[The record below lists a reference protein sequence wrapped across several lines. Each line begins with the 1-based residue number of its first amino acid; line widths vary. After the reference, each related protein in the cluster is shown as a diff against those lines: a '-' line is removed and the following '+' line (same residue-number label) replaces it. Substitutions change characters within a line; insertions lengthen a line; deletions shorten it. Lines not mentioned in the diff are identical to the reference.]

1 MVLNGSQAFVDAQ
14 QRKVAEEKAKS
25 LADKNYAVKSYVAAY
40 NEWQNT
46 LVRLNAIQVKK
57 PNKITVVF
65 DTTFTEN
72 GGNKVFRDR
81 SQDGTVGTSTM
92 AKSPDPKN
100 GDNVR
105 ASQTQ
110 DPFTF
115 VAGTQITQV
124 INTAM
129 QSSEFIRKQIVLQEE
144 AKAGGVKE
152 VQGLVTWWKIIPLVK
167 LEEFDTKN
175 NQWSFDTTYYVV
187 PYTLWNT
194 THPNLPKALPDRN
207 LCSKEYSYFYTGQN
221 NAVIDFAIDFDFIYF
236 TKVIALREKS
246 IDNQYKAARD
256 QQPENAAS
264 NSSQGKGI
272 NPGVIVHVSDDPT
285 NAGKNLRRD
294 PTSMAVGNV
303 AESLYSSAAGEMLNI
318 TLKIIGDP
326 ELIKQDDVFTGVTAL
341 LKKKNEVS
349 DNYYTGNNP
358 TFNNVAFQ
366 QNRNTPDPTKKN
378 NNSII
383 MDSAEVVCWV
393 EIKTPVDID
402 DLTGGV
408 RFYDDNKIKS
418 GFTGVYKML
427 MVDSEFSRGQF
438 TQTLNLIRYMDQNLN
453 KPVDQSSDIRSETYN
468 QSSTSARGSNSNSG
482 SSYTGPI
489 DAGTKRGPGA
499 TTYFTPGQASGR
511 NNGGSSMTGPIGNA
525 TNSGDSN
532 DPLDDLFNSLYPAAA
547 STSVNQAVVTPVTDT
562 PAFTKTVLPGGLV
575 QYNYTVR

>member
-1 MVLNGSQAFVDAQ
+1 LEEFFQSEDSSSAKTAAGAAQERVASDLQLSASQELKDAQ
-14 QRKVAEEKAKS
+14 QRKVVQEKAQS
-25 LADKNYAVKSYVAAY
+25 LADKNYEVKSYVAAY

-46 LVRLNAIQVKK
+46 LVRLKAVEVQK
-57 PNKITVVF
+57 PNKISVVF
-65 DTTFTEN
+65 DKTFTEN
-72 GGNKVFRDR
+72 GGNKVYRQRD
-81 SQDGTVGTSTM
+81 QIGTVASSPM
-92 AKSPDPKN
+92 VKSPDAKN

-105 ASQTQ
+105 ANQVQ
-110 DPFTF
+110 DNFTF

-129 QSSEFIRKQIVLQEE
+129 QSSEFIRKQIVLQEQ

-167 LEEFDTKN
+167 LQEFDNKN

-194 THPNLPKALPDRN
+194 THPNLPKAVPDRN

-221 NAVIDFAIDFDFIYF
+221 NSVIDFAIDFDFIYF
-236 TKVIALREKS
+236 TKVIALRNKNT
-246 IDNQYKAARD
+246 DNQYNGERTNL
-256 QQPENAAS
+256 PEAS
-264 NSSQGKGI
+264 GESTKGKGI
-272 NPGVIVHVSDDPT
+272 NPGVINYTSDDPA
-285 NAGKNLRRD
+285 NAGKNLRGD
-294 PTSMAVGNV
+294 ATAMAVGNV

-341 LKKKNEVS
+341 LKKTNEVN
-349 DNYYTGNNP
+349 DTNDTNP

-366 QNRNTPDPTKKN
+366 QNRNNQADPTKKN

-408 RFYDDNKIKS
+408 RFYDNNKIKS

-438 TQTLNLIRYMDQNLN
+438 TQTLNLIRYMDQDFSLPEDRSFDIAEANRLSN
-453 KPVDQSSDIRSETYN
+453 YPARPGIKPGESAVGG
-468 QSSTSARGSNSNSG
+468 TSLPV
-482 SSYTGPI
+482 YE
-489 DAGTKRGPGA
+489 
-499 TTYFTPGQASGR
+499 
-511 NNGGSSMTGPIGNA
+511 
-525 TNSGDSN
+525 
-532 DPLDDLFNSLYPAAA
+532 DPLGDFIKGLPNSEVTVSRVP
-547 STSVNQAVVTPVTDT
+547 QAVVDT
-562 PAFTKTVLPGGLV
+562 IYTAVPIPGGNLV